1 MLKTVT
7 KNTFFLQLLYIIYYY
22 KILSLLFLYFIQML
36 NKRQKA
42 MITQRQRHYSMTKQK
57 RQKQYFIEM
66 LNKRQKAMITRTQRH
81 YSMTKQKGKNKCK
94 TRYFISKTKQ
104 NLLKNINILI

>member
-7 KNTFFLQLLYIIYYY
+7 KNTFFLQFLYIIYYY

-57 RQKQYFIEM
+57 RQKQYFIKM
-66 LNKRQKAMITRTQRH
+66 LKLAKQNK
-81 YSMTKQKGKNKCK
+81 
-94 TRYFISKTKQ
+94 

>member
-1 MLKTVT
+1 M
-7 KNTFFLQLLYIIYYY
+7 
-22 KILSLLFLYFIQML
+22 YFIQML

-66 LNKRQKAMITRTQRH
+66 LGNDYANAKTLFNDKAIRQKQM
-81 YSMTKQKGKNKCK
+81 
-94 TRYFISKTKQ
+94 Q
-104 NLLKNINILI
+104 NEILH

>member
-1 MLKTVT
+1 
-7 KNTFFLQLLYIIYYY
+7 
-22 KILSLLFLYFIQML
+22 ML

-66 LNKRQKAMITRTQRH
+66 LGNDYANAKTLFNDKAIRQKQM
-81 YSMTKQKGKNKCK
+81 
-94 TRYFISKTKQ
+94 Q
-104 NLLKNINILI
+104 NEILH